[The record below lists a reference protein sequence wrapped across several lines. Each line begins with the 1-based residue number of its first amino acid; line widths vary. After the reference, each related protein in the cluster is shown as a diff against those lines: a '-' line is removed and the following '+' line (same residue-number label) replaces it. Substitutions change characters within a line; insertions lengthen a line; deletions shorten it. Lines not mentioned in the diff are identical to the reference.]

1 MSTLTDVK
9 QLHEKLD
16 SFYASGYLATWCE
29 GSVRAEWAEFLHQVF
44 SDDVGEAPMV
54 LDVGCGP
61 SICNVISGTVTAFIL
76 GLREFIPVARCR
88 ASRDHAT

>member
-1 MSTLTDVK
+1 MGKAMSTLTDVK

-16 SFYASGYLATWCE
+16 SFYASGYLATWCD

-44 SDDVGEAPMV
+44 SDDVGEAPVV

-61 SICNVISGTVTAFIL
+61 SICNVISGIVTAFIL
-76 GLREFIPVARCR
+76 G
-88 ASRDHAT
+88 